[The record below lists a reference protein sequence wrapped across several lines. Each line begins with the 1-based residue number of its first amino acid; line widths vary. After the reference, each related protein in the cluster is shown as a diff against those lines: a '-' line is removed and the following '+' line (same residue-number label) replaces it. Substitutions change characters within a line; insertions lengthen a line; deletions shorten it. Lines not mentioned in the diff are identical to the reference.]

1 MESADVVIAGGG
13 IMGCALAYQLS
24 KRNVDVL
31 LLERE
36 TLGSQSTG
44 KCAGGVRQQ
53 FSSEGNV
60 RLQRMSVGMLERFE
74 EEIGHPADFRQIGYL
89 FVLTQP
95 QQVEDFRRNMEMWH
109 RVGLTEARWV
119 DAIEAA
125 RMVPILNAEDVLGC
139 TFCPTDGIASP
150 ADVTSGY
157 AAAARRLGARLKE
170 GVAVTGIDVA
180 AGRVQGVQT
189 SAGDVATR
197 LVFNC
202 AGAWSPSIGRMA
214 GLEIPVLPY
223 RRHIAVTSTFRS
235 VPRNNPMTVDF
246 QTSLYFHPEGDG
258 VLIGM
263 SDREEP
269 PGFVTDVNWDFLEK
283 MFAQAGSGAR
293 RGGHEDRMVGSL
305 RGDSRPPGHPGADP
319 GAGRVL
325 VRCRVQWARVHAG
338 AGRGPAAYPAAAG
351 SHLRDRHLVVR
362 LRPLCSRRA
371 GQGTEHHLSAQRAL
385 GGNRPMNC
393 RALSRVHH

>member
-1 MESADVVIAGGG
+1 MESADVVIVGGG

-60 RLQRMSVGMLERFE
+60 RLQRRSVAMLEHFE
-74 EEIGHPADFRQIGYL
+74 EEVGHPADFRQIGYL

-95 QQVEDFRRNMEMWH
+95 QHVEDFGHNMEMWH

-119 DAIEAA
+119 DAAEAA
-125 RMVPILNAEDVLGC
+125 RMVPILNVEDVLGC
-139 TFCPTDGIASP
+139 TFCPSDGIASP

-157 AAAARRLGARLKE
+157 AAAARRHRARLKE

-180 AGRVQGVQT
+180 SGRVQGVRT
-189 SAGDVATR
+189 TAGDIATR
-197 LVFNC
+197 LVFRC
-202 AGAWSPSIGRMA
+202 AGAWSASIGRMA

-223 RRHIAVTSTFRS
+223 RRHIAVTGTFPALHRD
-235 VPRNNPMTVDF
+235 NPMTVDF

-269 PGFVTDVNWDFLEK
+269 PGFISDVNWDFLEK
-283 MFAQAGSGAR
+283 MF
-293 RGGHEDRMVGSL
+293 H
-305 RGDSRPPGHPGADP
+305 SR
-319 GAGRVL
+319 AGRFL
-325 VRCRVQWARVHAG
+325 VRGRLQRPRLHAG
-338 AGRGPAAYPAAAG
+338 AGGGSVPRPALAG
-351 SHLRDRHLVVR
+351 SHVGGRHLVIRVR
-362 LRPLCSRRA
+362 AVRAGLA
-371 GQGTEHHLSAQRAL
+371 GQGKKRHLVSSARSSLHLRGL
-385 GGNRPMNC
+385 GG
-393 RALSRVHH
+393 RAPSHPAESCDSAGPRERR